1 MKSNTFAAILVT
13 ALSLC
18 LATTSFATTIT
29 LGDAVPLD
37 SLIDGSYDPD
47 GDGVGQS
54 SLEISG
60 KTFDGFSYAA
70 TGDMPGADGVNVIP
84 IQDCDGN
91 VGIRF
96 QGGWLDLPGN
106 SSSDALIAF
115 NATIS
120 AGAGMVIDGVHL
132 AFNGSSVG
140 GGGFAGITET
150 FLPLNSPVLNVY
162 DDGMGNVLLS
172 DWAAVDPGVMELNI
186 QKDIILNAG
195 TGVAATMSFVD
206 QTFSMV
212 PEPNSMV
219 LLLIGFA
226 GFIRRRR

>member
-1 MKSNTFAAILVT
+1 MKTKNLVAFLVA

-18 LATTSFATTIT
+18 IATSSFATTIT
-29 LGDAVPLD
+29 LGDPIPLD
-37 SLIDGSYDPD
+37 SLIDGTFDPD

-54 SLEISG
+54 NLSVGG
-60 KTFDGFSYAA
+60 KFFDNFSYAG
-70 TGDMPGADGVNVIP
+70 TGDVPAADGVNVIP

-96 QGGWLDLPGN
+96 QGGFIDLPGGN
-106 SSSDALIAF
+106 PSDALIAF
-115 NATIS
+115 NASID
-120 AGAGMVIDGVHL
+120 AGPGMVIDGVHL

-150 FLPLNSPVLNVY
+150 FLPLNSPVLNVF
-162 DDGMGNVLLS
+162 DDGMGNVQLS
-172 DWAAVDPGVMELNI
+172 DWAAVDPAVQTLQI

-195 TGVAATMSFVD
+195 TGVAATLSFVD

-219 LLLIGFA
+219 LLLIGFV
-226 GFIRRRR
+226 GLIRRR